1 MRAFCSGNQNKSVLL
16 RILIVVFFIYLVISV
31 GKLIPELRER
41 QGERLSVE
49 TQISET
55 QARIDEINNLIENGT
70 EEEILE
76 KAARDRL
83 GYVYPNE
90 QVFVDIS
97 GN

>member
-31 GKLIPELRER
+31 GKLVPELRER

-49 TQISET
+49 TQINET

>member
-1 MRAFCSGNQNKSVLL
+1 MRAAASNKQNKSILL
-16 RILIVVFFIYLVISV
+16 RILIVVFCVYMLISL
-31 GKLIPELRER
+31 GNLYRELCQEREALAAVNI
-41 QGERLSVE
+41 EK
-49 TQISET
+49 SET
-55 QARIDEINNLIENGT
+55 QAGVDEINNLLENGT